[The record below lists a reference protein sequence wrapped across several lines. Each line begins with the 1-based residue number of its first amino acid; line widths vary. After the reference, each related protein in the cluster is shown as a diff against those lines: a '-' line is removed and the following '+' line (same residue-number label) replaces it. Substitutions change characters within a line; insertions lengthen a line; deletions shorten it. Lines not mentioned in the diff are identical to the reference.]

1 MTDDTGFFAWRKK
14 KYLLLQI
21 AFMLFLVGFVLG
33 YTGGVSGDMPLIVG
47 AFALWGAAAA
57 VAALIK
63 S

>member
-1 MTDDTGFFAWRKK
+1 MTGDTGFFAWRKK
-14 KYLLLQI
+14 KFLLLKI

-33 YTGGVSGDMPLIVG
+33 YTGGISGNTPLIVG
-47 AFALWGAAAA
+47 AFALWGAAAT